1 MSAKNQVTPKNPLT
15 PSDAK
20 GSLKSFGL
28 ASPEPTPAVEDGRIE
43 ADRQRIAAAVHQ
55 LLEAPPAS
63 PGETKDNKV
72 GGAPSDANAHLGEVA
87 LEIERILGCSD
98 TSYAE
103 ILGVKPDS
111 TDNEKIAAWRH
122 LGCLLHAKSTD
133 HKDAAVAFEKLRIAA
148 ENQSVSHLDIDEVVS
163 WNGEEKLPD
172 LDEDTPMAEDAI
184 PVPPAYVTDIYDK
197 ATPTLYR
204 LGQDPTDP
212 IALKLLQELNAK
224 ISKSNAAEKES
235 LGTNGAEVSLD
246 RWCIPLSFFGPH
258 YNQVLENYNVLAK
271 DRTNQP
277 ARNAIAKEKKLIDSL
292 IERNHFPQA
301 WTVETADE
309 YLQNTDKATATA
321 EDIKPAA
328 DEATITYP
336 WTTAKAADGS
346 LIIGVRKWG
355 GFGTQVCIEM
365 QEKDGRII
373 RRLESASKVGL
384 QKVQKYWETDGFKNL
399 AEGQSQWSYR
409 DRNDFEE
416 LLWVTKSQTKRKNI
430 AANNKDP
437 NADCCVK
444 FHDKGIQIL
453 TVTSFNKVL
462 GPSSARAEIEKVCWR
477 DNISPP
483 WKAGNVSQYYDRS
496 KVEKDPVRRRALED
510 AQATSS
516 IDDRL
521 AQRKLNLDE
530 AAGQESR
537 VAEQL
542 EDRVKSLEKE
552 MKDMRNMATTL
563 NRNMEMLMGMFKE
576 FMGSKKD

>member
-15 PSDAK
+15 TSDAK
-20 GSLKSFGL
+20 GSQRSFGL
-28 ASPEPTPAVEDGRIE
+28 ATPEPTPAVEDGRIE
-43 ADRQRIAAAVHQ
+43 ADRVRMAAAVNQ
-55 LLEAPPAS
+55 LLEAPSAS
-63 PGETKDNKV
+63 PGETKENKV
-72 GGAPSDANAHLGEVA
+72 GEAASDASARLGEVTVQ
-87 LEIERILGCSD
+87 IKRILGCSD

-111 TDNEKIAAWRH
+111 TENEKIAAWRH
-122 LGCLLHAKSTD
+122 LGCLLHAKSTN
-133 HKDAAVAFEKLRIAA
+133 HKDAAAAFEKEL
-148 ENQSVSHLDIDEVVS
+148 VS
-163 WNGEEKLPD
+163 WNGDEKFPD
-172 LDEDTPMAEDAI
+172 PEEDTIMVEDAI

-204 LGQDPTDP
+204 LGQNPTDP
-212 IALKLLQELNAK
+212 IALKLLQDLNAK
-224 ISKSNAAEKES
+224 ISESNAAEKKT
-235 LGTNGAEVSLD
+235 LGTDGAEISLD

-258 YNQVLENYNVLAK
+258 YNQVLEYYNILVN

-277 ARNAIAKEKKLIDSL
+277 ARNAIAKEKELIDSL
-292 IERNHFPQA
+292 IKRNHFPQD

-309 YLQNTDKATATA
+309 YLRIKDKATATA
-321 EDIKPAA
+321 EALKRAA
-328 DEATITYP
+328 DEATIKYP
-336 WTTAKAADGS
+336 WTTAEAADGS
-346 LIIGVRKWG
+346 LIIGVRKQG
-355 GFGTQVCIEM
+355 RFGTQVCIET

-373 RRLESASKVGL
+373 RRLESASEVGL
-384 QKVQKYWETDGFKNL
+384 LEVQKYWEMDGFNNL
-399 AEGQSQWSYR
+399 AEGQSQWSYK

-462 GPSSARAEIEKVCWR
+462 GPSSARAEIEKVCRR
-477 DNISPP
+477 DDISPP
-483 WKAGNVSQYYDRS
+483 WKAGYVSQYCDRS

-516 IDDRL
+516 IDNRL
-521 AQRKLNLDE
+521 DQRKQSLGE
-530 AAGQESR
+530 AVGQENR

-542 EDRVKSLEKE
+542 EDRVQSLEKE
-552 MKDMRNMATTL
+552 MKDVRNMATTL
-563 NRNMEMLMGMFKE
+563 NHNMEILMGMFKE
-576 FMGSKKD
+576 FMKAK

>member
-20 GSLKSFGL
+20 GSLRSFGL

-55 LLEAPPAS
+55 LLEAPSAS

-111 TDNEKIAAWRH
+111 TENEKIAAWRH
-122 LGCLLHAKSTD
+122 LGCLLHAKSTE
-133 HKDAAVAFEKLRIAA
+133 HKDAAVAFEKNLSIGDL
-148 ENQSVSHLDIDEVVS
+148 EIEEVVH
-163 WNGEEKLPD
+163 WDGEEKLPE
-172 LDEDTPMAEDAI
+172 LEEDIILPDAI
-184 PVPPAYVTDIYDK
+184 PVPPAYVMEIYNE
-197 ATPTLYR
+197 ATPTLHQ
-204 LGQDPTDP
+204 LGRDPTNT
-212 IALKLLQELNAK
+212 IALKKLQDLNAK
-224 ISKSNAAEKES
+224 ISESNAAEKKT
-235 LGTNGAEVSLD
+235 LGTHGDEISLD

-258 YNQVLENYNVLAK
+258 YNFVLENYNILYK
-271 DRTNQP
+271 DRTNRL
-277 ARNAIAKEKKLIDSL
+277 ARNVIAKEKKLIDSF
-292 IERNHFPQA
+292 IVHNHFPRD
-301 WTVETADE
+301 WTVLTADKHLQVKDKETA
-309 YLQNTDKATATA
+309 AA
-321 EDIKPAA
+321 EAMKPAA
-328 DEATITYP
+328 DEATMTYP

-355 GFGTQVCIEM
+355 GFGTQVCIET
-365 QEKDGRII
+365 QETDGRII
-373 RRLESASKVGL
+373 RRLESASQVGL
-384 QKVQKYWETDGFKNL
+384 PEIRKYWETDGFKNL
-399 AEGQSQWSYR
+399 ADGQSQWSYK

-416 LLWVTKSQTKRKNI
+416 LLWVTKSQTKHKNT

-444 FHDKGIQIL
+444 FNDKGIQML
-453 TVTSFNKVL
+453 TVTSLNKVL
-462 GPSSARAEIEKVCWR
+462 GPSSARAKIEKVCRR

-483 WKAGNVSQYYDRS
+483 WKAGYVSQYYDPS

-516 IDDRL
+516 TDDRL

-542 EDRVKSLEKE
+542 EDRVQSLEKE
-552 MKDMRNMATTL
+552 MKDVRNMATTL
-563 NRNMEMLMGMFKE
+563 NRNMEILMGMFKE